1 MSTIT
6 FDEFQKEPAKWAQL
20 ASSGETVLVMNGS
33 TPLAKVIPAVPPVRK
48 TARLPDREEEI
59 RKLPVTDSDRFI
71 QEFRADRE
79 L

>member
-6 FDEFQKEPAKWAQL
+6 LDEFQKEPTKWAQL
-20 ASSGETVLVMNGS
+20 AGSGETVLVMNGNV
-33 TPLAKVIPAVPPVRK
+33 PLAKVMPAIPPVRK

-59 RKLPVTDSDRFI
+59 RKLPQTDSDRFI
-71 QEFRADRE
+71 QEFRADRD